1 MDLTSRLEFLGGLS
15 KIFLKFTKNAAL
27 FAFAAFVP
35 ALVLVLGEPGALLA
49 ATGPDIAACKEAVAK
64 LRASGPPGLP
74 LASAL
79 ARLGFAAEAIEDLP
93 TAEAALNECLE
104 ISRKYPGKNNSNL
117 IVALI
122 YMSDLRRHQGRY
134 NAAYDLSSQARRMA
148 QARVVAESNSKESVD
163 DLAICLNKLSLV
175 EDGAGRYKRGEE
187 LARQSMELYKQIRAA
202 DDPVVASASIALADN
217 LRQQG
222 KYKEALPILVSA
234 QGSLTKCKDKRYAH
248 SAATATNNLGAIYF
262 WLGDYAKAE
271 PLIESA
277 YQMRRLVVS
286 GNSDEIANSLGD
298 LAAIYHKT
306 GRYDKAESALH
317 EALAI
322 RQKSVGRAHRETALL
337 LGNLGNLY
345 AAQGKNDEA
354 VKYYNQALDV
364 LKKAGLSQH
373 PESGEYLEGLGLT
386 LAKEKQFDE
395 ALKLLR
401 QSLTIRKKAFGL
413 SNPDTAKSMVAI
425 GKVLKW
431 QQDALPEGRRD
442 YREAGRYL
450 RDGAARLKE
459 TLGADHPDYLSVG
472 KFEIGDLAGAES
484 K

>member
-1 MDLTSRLEFLGGLS
+1 
-15 KIFLKFTKNAAL
+15 
-27 FAFAAFVP
+27 
-35 ALVLVLGEPGALLA
+35 
-49 ATGPDIAACKEAVAK
+49 
-64 LRASGPPGLP
+64 
-74 LASAL
+74 
-79 ARLGFAAEAIEDLP
+79 
-93 TAEAALNECLE
+93 
-104 ISRKYPGKNNSNL
+104 
-117 IVALI
+117 
-122 YMSDLRRHQGRY
+122 
-134 NAAYDLSSQARRMA
+134 
-148 QARVVAESNSKESVD
+148 
-163 DLAICLNKLSLV
+163 
-175 EDGAGRYKRGEE
+175 
-187 LARQSMELYKQIRAA
+187 MELYKQIRAA

-277 YQMRRLVVS
+277 YQMRRSVVS

-322 RQKSVGRAHRETALL
+322 RQKSVGGAHRETALL

-354 VKYYNQALDV
+354 VKYYNQAIEV

-386 LAKEKQFDE
+386 LAKERQFDE

-401 QSLTIRKKAFGL
+401 QSLVIRKKAFGL

-472 KFEIGDLAGAES
+472 KFEPGD
-484 K
+484 

>member
-1 MDLTSRLEFLGGLS
+1 LP

-27 FAFAAFVP
+27 FAFAA
-35 ALVLVLGEPGALLA
+35 LVLGQSPPTLA
-49 ATGPDIAACKEAVAK
+49 ADSRELESCKEAVAK
-64 LRASGPPGLP
+64 LRASSPPGLP

-79 ARLGFAAEAIEDLP
+79 ARLGFAAESIEDLP
-93 TAEAALNECLE
+93 TAEAALEECLA
-104 ISRKYPGKNNSNL
+104 ISRQYPGKNNTNL

-122 YMSDLRRHQGRY
+122 YMSDLLRHKGNY
-134 NAAYDLSSQARRMA
+134 DAAYDLASQARNMA
-148 QARVVAESNSKESVD
+148 QARVKAESNSKESVD

-175 EDGAGRYKRGEE
+175 EDGAGHYSQGEK
-187 LARQSMELYKQIRAA
+187 LARQSMDLYKQIRSS

-222 KYKEALPILVSA
+222 KYKEALPILLSA
-234 QGSLTKCKDKRYAH
+234 HDTLSKCKDKRYAH

-271 PLIESA
+271 SLIESA
-277 YQMRRLVVS
+277 YQMRRAVVS
-286 GNSDEIANSLGD
+286 ANSDELANSLGD

-306 GRYDKAESALH
+306 GRYDKAEVALS

-322 RQKSVGRAHRETALL
+322 RQKSVGGAHRETALL

-345 AAQGKNDEA
+345 AAQSKNEEA
-354 VKYYNQALDV
+354 IKYYNQAIDV

-401 QSLTIRKKAFGL
+401 QSLAIRKKAFGVD
-413 SNPDTAKSMVAI
+413 NPDTAKSMVAI
-425 GKVLKW
+425 GKALKW
-431 QQDALPEGRRD
+431 QQDALPEEKRD
-442 YREAGRYL
+442 YRESAQFL
-450 RDGAARLKE
+450 REGAHKLKQA
-459 TLGADHPDYLSVG
+459 LGAEHPDFLSVTRFNADNLNG
-472 KFEIGDLAGAES
+472 VETS